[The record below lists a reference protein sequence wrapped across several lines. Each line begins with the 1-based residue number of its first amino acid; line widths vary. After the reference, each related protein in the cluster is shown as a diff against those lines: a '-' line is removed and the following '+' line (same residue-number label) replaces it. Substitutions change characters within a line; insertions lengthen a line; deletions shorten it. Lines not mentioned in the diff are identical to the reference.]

1 MRAVEWSSKAER
13 QLASWIDHLAEAA
26 GPETAKR
33 ANDEARRGASGLASF
48 SGYRR
53 SRWEGYQ
60 EVSLRDWHKIIVYR
74 LVRDRVVIAA
84 IYDMRQDLSRVRP

>member
-1 MRAVEWSSKAER
+1 MRTVEWSSKAER
-13 QLASWIDHLAEAA
+13 QLGSWIDHLAEQA

-33 ANDEARRGASGLASF
+33 ANDEARRKAEKLASF

-60 EVSLRDWHKIIVYR
+60 ELSLGNWRKIVVFR
-74 LVRDRVVIAA
+74 LTRDRVVIVAL
-84 IYDMRQDLSRVRP
+84 YDMRQDLGRVRP